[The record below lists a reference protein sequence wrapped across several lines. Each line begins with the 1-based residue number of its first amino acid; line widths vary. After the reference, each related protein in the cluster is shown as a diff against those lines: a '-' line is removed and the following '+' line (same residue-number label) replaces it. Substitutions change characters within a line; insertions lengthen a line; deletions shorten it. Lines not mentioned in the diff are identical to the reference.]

1 MEKDKGLLVKK
12 SAKFLPPPP
21 TEYVEFPPITLGVV
35 VEGVIIEKFQ
45 VNTPRLAA
53 LFLSNPTFV
62 EVEQ

>member
-1 MEKDKGLLVKK
+1 MKK